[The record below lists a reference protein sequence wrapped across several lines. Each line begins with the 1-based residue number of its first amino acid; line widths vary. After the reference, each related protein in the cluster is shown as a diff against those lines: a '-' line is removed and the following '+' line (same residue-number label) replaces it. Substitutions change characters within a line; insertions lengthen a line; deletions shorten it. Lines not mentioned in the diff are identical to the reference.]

1 MAAPSYVSDLTD
13 IIVPSGT
20 TDWNAFGG
28 GASGLNNESDYYIVD
43 SSCVSKNAWASDYK
57 GMIYDNGV
65 TLTIP
70 SGDAVFVWITH
81 LTPNSLGAAS
91 AGGIQ
96 VVMAD
101 NTTEAQFDEWYI
113 AGSDTIVYDKRWIC
127 APVDPTV
134 TPNDNGSAAADYQY
148 FGGGAN
154 LPTGGPT
161 KGAPFAIDA
170 IRYGREFQCT
180 NGDLANGYATFDGA
194 ATYNDDSTRRYG
206 QIQLSGGVYQLQ
218 GMFVMG
224 TASTAVDFRDSNRSV
239 VFLNNGGNVKRAF
252 HGFEVRNASSRVD
265 WNNITI
271 ESFGRDRAGGGHLD
285 GDIRTG
291 SFEMIDAADVNIDG
305 CTFVNMQDFTFQ
317 STGSATNCT
326 WRGCAE
332 IYAAGADLSGSSIS
346 DYSYLST
353 GGAPPVGP
361 SALIWDV
368 ATNPDT
374 LLQDMTFTKG
384 TETVRAI
391 NFGTSSPTTM
401 TFRNMTFNGYNASN
415 GQSDSAIEFS
425 RTTGT
430 VTVTLIGTTQ
440 PSYSSSGA
448 TIEFVTN
455 PVTVTA
461 RAVTK
466 TGTAIQDAN
475 VFLYA
480 TSTTGSLPAEDSVT
494 IANSGTTATVTH
506 TAHGLISND
515 KVWIQGAS
523 LSENNG
529 VFTITVT
536 DANTY
541 TYTMGSSPGSSPTG
555 TITSTFVFFKGLT
568 DVNGEISLTKSIPAN
583 QSVDGW
589 ARKST
594 SAPRYKQGPL
604 VGTVSASADTTLTG
618 VLVLDE

>member
-13 IIVPSGT
+13 IIVPNGT
-20 TDWNAFGG
+20 TNWNAFGG
-28 GASGLNNESDYYIVD
+28 GASGLNDESDYYIVD
-43 SSCVSKNAWASDYK
+43 SSCVSKNAWANDYK
-57 GMIYDNGV
+57 GMIYDNGA

-70 SGDAVFVWITH
+70 FGDAVFVWITH
-81 LTPNSLGAAS
+81 LTPNSLAAAS
-91 AGGIQ
+91 AGGIR

-113 AGSDTIVYDKRWIC
+113 AGSDTIIYDKRWIC
-127 APVDPTV
+127 APVDPSIA
-134 TPNDNGSAAADYQY
+134 PNNDGSAAADYQY

-180 NGDLANGYATFDGA
+180 GGDLANGYATFVGA
-194 ATYNDDSTRRYG
+194 AAYNDDSTRRYG

-239 VFLNNGGNVKRAF
+239 VFLNNGGNVSRAF
-252 HGFEVRNASSRVD
+252 HGFEIRNGKSRVD

-271 ESFGRDRAGGGHLD
+271 ESFGRSRAAGTNHNDDL
-285 GDIRTG
+285 RTG
-291 SFEMIDAADVNIDG
+291 SFEMIDKADVNIDG
-305 CTFVNMQDFTFQ
+305 CTFVNMQDFTFLD
-317 STGSATNCT
+317 SASATNCT
-326 WRGCAE
+326 WRGCAV
-332 IYAAGADLSGSSIS
+332 INAGGADLSGGTVS
-346 DYSYLST
+346 DFEWLDN
-353 GGAPPVGP
+353 GLGMPIDPE
-361 SALIWDV
+361 ALLWNV
-368 ATNPDT
+368 ATDPDT

-384 TETVRAI
+384 TATTRAI
-391 NFGTSSPTTM
+391 RFGTSSPTSITL
-401 TFRNMTFNGYNASN
+401 RNMTFNGYNASN
-415 GQSDSAIEFS
+415 NQNDSAILFS

-440 PSYSSSGA
+440 PSYSTAGA

-455 PVTVTA
+455 PVTITGKA
-461 RAVTK
+461 ITK
-466 TGTAIQDAN
+466 TGTAIQSAN

-494 IANSGTTATVTH
+494 ISNSGTTATVTH
-506 TAHGLISND
+506 TAHGLATSD

-568 DVNGEISLTKSIPAN
+568 DVNGEISITKSVPAN
-583 QSVDGW
+583 QSVEGW

-594 SAPRYKQGPL
+594 SSPRYKQGPL